1 MRRIGF
7 VLAGLLATLYST
19 AAAQVPAP
27 RDTARAPDRQRET
40 VTRPRQG
47 AQFVGKKGDA
57 DDAER
62 AAALS
67 QASLAREL
75 AVYGAEHKVPLA
87 LVTAARILGDN
98 PVTHSTDQAQQGV
111 RRGVTVTERSR
122 EDVQEPALEPAA
134 LLSAARTMA
143 ADDSHLGMII
153 DHLTGELGGARGATG
168 GPVYRDGRVRA
179 GYYNWYN
186 ITFNGGENAHVVVDG
201 DGDTDLDC
209 YAYAEDGSL
218 VDSDTDT
225 TDYCILDW
233 FENWTGTIRIEIHNL
248 GDVYNDYALMTN

>member
-1 MRRIGF
+1 MRRIGLT
-7 VLAGLLATLYST
+7 VIVLLAVVSTLGM
-19 AAAQVPAP
+19 AQAH
-27 RDTARAPDRQRET
+27 
-40 VTRPRQG
+40 QG
-47 AQFVGKKGDA
+47 AQFVTKKANA

-62 AAALS
+62 ATALS
-67 QASLAREL
+67 NAMLARQL
-75 AVYGAEHKVPLA
+75 AVYGAEHDMPLA
-87 LVTAARILGDN
+87 LVTAARMLEEG
-98 PVTHSTDQAQQGV
+98 PVTHSTDQPQQNA
-111 RRGVTVTERSR
+111 RRGVTVTARSR
-122 EDVQEPALEPAA
+122 QDVAEPALDPAE
-134 LLSAARTMA
+134 LLKAARAMA
-143 ADDSHLGMII
+143 SGDGHLGMMI
-153 DHLTGELGGARGATG
+153 DQLTAQLPTTARGATG
-168 GPVYRDGRVRA
+168 GPIYRDGRVLA

-218 VDSDTDT
+218 VDADTDT